1 MTQCKQKKQASKT
14 FSTCPPCI
22 QRPVSGFS
30 FAGLNLF
37 LYLFSS
43 MLRQLLYKRTA
54 GANSGFH
61 FRGHEIRRIETFSD
75 AVFAFAVTLLI
86 VSLEVPRTFEE
97 LLTGMRGF
105 LAFGICFC
113 LLMIIWHEQNTFF
126 RRYGLDDRTT
136 TILNS
141 VLIFIVLFYV
151 YPLKFLFTLIFSD
164 QIYGD
169 GKSPFTIR
177 ESQVPQ
183 LMIIYDLGY
192 IAIYG
197 LFLLL
202 YLHALRNKISL
213 QLTSLELFDT
223 RTKLYAH
230 GLLISIGMLS
240 IITALLLP
248 PARAGWS
255 GMVYALIGIIFTIY
269 YSIRGKKRRNIYP
282 PQPFNQTQK

>member
-1 MTQCKQKKQASKT
+1 
-14 FSTCPPCI
+14 
-22 QRPVSGFS
+22 
-30 FAGLNLF
+30 
-37 LYLFSS
+37 

-54 GANSGFH
+54 GAHSDFH
-61 FRGHEIRRIETFSD
+61 FRGHEIKRIETFSD

-86 VSLEVPRTFEE
+86 VSLEVPRSFEE
-97 LLTGMRGF
+97 LLTNMRGF
-105 LAFGICFC
+105 LAFGTCFC
-113 LLMIIWHEQNTFF
+113 LLMLIWHEQNTFF

-141 VLIFIVLFYV
+141 ILIFIVLFFV
-151 YPLKFLFTLIFSD
+151 YPLKFLFALVFSD
-164 QIYGD
+164 QIYGE

-177 ESQVPQ
+177 ETQVPQ
-183 LMIIYDLGY
+183 LMVIYGLGY

-202 YLHALRNKISL
+202 YLHALKNKIPL

-230 GLLISIGMLS
+230 SLLIGIGVLS

-248 PARAGWS
+248 PAKAGWS
-255 GMVYALIGIIFTIY
+255 GLVYALIGIIFTIY
-269 YSIRGKKRRNIYP
+269 YNVRGKKRRNIYSH
-282 PQPFNQTQK
+282 QPFNPTQP